1 MFENRGSMK
10 ITRSFEEDFK
20 YSLHDASLQKIE
32 YVDGNFIFTFDYMFS
47 YENGVEQTHKAKIVF
62 EKCDIDGLEILV
74 FNNTILDTFTGK
86 SIELP
91 QYQQDYSES
100 EFEIITETY
109 NCGRA
114 ILQGWL
120 WTEGNPVH
128 CIMNIYFTGDMV
140 YVVDES
146 L

>member
-1 MFENRGSMK
+1 MK
-10 ITRSFEEDFK
+10 ITRTFGEDFK

-62 EKCDIDGLEILV
+62 EKCDIDGLEIFV

-86 SIELP
+86 SIELS
-91 QYQQDYSES
+91 QYQQEYSES
-100 EFEIITETY
+100 EFEVLTETY
-109 NCGRA
+109 NWRRA
-114 ILQGWL
+114 VLQGWL

-128 CIMNIYFTGDMV
+128 CIMDIYFTGDML
-140 YVVDES
+140 YIIDES

>member
-1 MFENRGSMK
+1 MK
-10 ITRSFEEDFK
+10 ITRSFGEDFK

-62 EKCDIDGLEILV
+62 EKCDVDDLEILV
-74 FNNTILDTFTGK
+74 FNSTILDTFTGK
-86 SIELP
+86 RIELP

-100 EFEIITETY
+100 EFEVITETY
-109 NCGRA
+109 NWGRA
-114 ILQGWL
+114 VFQGWL
-120 WTEGNPVH
+120 YTEGSPVH

-140 YVVDES
+140 YVVDEG
-146 L
+146 

>member
-1 MFENRGSMK
+1 MK
-10 ITRSFEEDFK
+10 ITRSFGEDFK

-74 FNNTILDTFTGK
+74 FNNTILDTFIGK

-91 QYQQDYSES
+91 QYQQEYSES
-100 EFEIITETY
+100 EFEVITETY
-109 NCGRA
+109 NWRRA
-114 ILQGWL
+114 VLQGWWL

-128 CIMNIYFTGDMV
+128 CIMDIYFTGDML
-140 YVVDES
+140 YIIDES

>member
-1 MFENRGSMK
+1 MK
-10 ITRSFEEDFK
+10 ITRTFGEDFK

-47 YENGVEQTHKAKIVF
+47 YENGVEQTHKAEIVF

-91 QYQQDYSES
+91 QYQQEYSES
-100 EFEIITETY
+100 EFEVLTETY
-109 NCGRA
+109 NWRRA
-114 ILQGWL
+114 VLQGWL

-128 CIMNIYFTGDMV
+128 CIMDIYFTGDML
-140 YVVDES
+140 YIIDES

>member
-1 MFENRGSMK
+1 MK
-10 ITRSFEEDFK
+10 ITRSFGEDFK

-74 FNNTILDTFTGK
+74 FNNTILDTFIGK

-91 QYQQDYSES
+91 QYQQEYSES
-100 EFEIITETY
+100 EFEVLTETY
-109 NCGRA
+109 NWRRA
-114 ILQGWL
+114 VLQGWL

-128 CIMNIYFTGDMV
+128 CIMNIYFTGDML
-140 YVVDES
+140 YIIDES

>member
-1 MFENRGSMK
+1 MK
-10 ITRSFEEDFK
+10 ITRSFGEDFK

-91 QYQQDYSES
+91 QYQQEYSES
-100 EFEIITETY
+100 EFEVLTETY
-109 NCGRA
+109 NWRRA
-114 ILQGWL
+114 VLQGWL

-128 CIMNIYFTGDMV
+128 CIMNIYFTGDML
-140 YVVDES
+140 YVIDES

>member
-1 MFENRGSMK
+1 MK
-10 ITRSFEEDFK
+10 ITRSFGEDFK

-91 QYQQDYSES
+91 QYQQEYSES
-100 EFEIITETY
+100 EFEVLTETY
-109 NCGRA
+109 NWRRA
-114 ILQGWL
+114 VLQGWL

>member
-1 MFENRGSMK
+1 MK
-10 ITRSFEEDFK
+10 TTISTGEYPK
-20 YSLHDASLQKIE
+20 YSLHDARVQRKE
-32 YVDGNFIFTFDYMFS
+32 YADGNLIFTFDYIFS
-47 YENGVEQTHKAKIVF
+47 YENSGEQTHKAKIVF

-91 QYQQDYSES
+91 QYQQEYSES
-100 EFEIITETY
+100 ELEVITETY
-109 NCGRA
+109 NWRRA
-114 ILQGWL
+114 VLQGWL

-128 CIMNIYFTGDMV
+128 CIMDIYFTGDML
-140 YVVDES
+140 YIIDES